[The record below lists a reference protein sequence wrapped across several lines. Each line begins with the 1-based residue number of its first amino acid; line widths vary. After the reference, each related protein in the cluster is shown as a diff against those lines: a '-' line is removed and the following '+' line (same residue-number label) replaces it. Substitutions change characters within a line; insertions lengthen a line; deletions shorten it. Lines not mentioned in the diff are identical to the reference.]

1 MSYVCI
7 VNLEAV
13 KCQDIESQ
21 AKQDLVDLGLVLL
34 DCMEG
39 HVLPAEKRQ
48 QQFVK
53 EQRKNNKVFG
63 LSKAELWSGSKQ
75 LIDFLD
81 ELFDDER
88 SACAKQLRPVSCF
101 M

>member
-1 MSYVCI
+1 M
-7 VNLEAV
+7 
-13 KCQDIESQ
+13 
-21 AKQDLVDLGLVLL
+21 AKACDDALQNQDLTDLGLVLL

-48 QQFVK
+48 LDYIDR
-53 EQRKNNKVFG
+53 QRKHNKVFG

-81 ELFDDER
+81 ELFNKDR
-88 SACAKQLRPVSCF
+88 SSQSKFARPVSYKTDNRKKF
-101 M
+101 H